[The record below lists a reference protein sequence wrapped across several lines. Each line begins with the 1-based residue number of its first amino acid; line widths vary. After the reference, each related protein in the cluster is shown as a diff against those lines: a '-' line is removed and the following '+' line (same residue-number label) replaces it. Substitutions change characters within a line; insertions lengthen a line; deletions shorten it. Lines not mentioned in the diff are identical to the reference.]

1 MTDHGLKTSLKG
13 MKKNMG
19 NDLDVMKYY
28 QAAEKIQTL
37 VYTIEITM
45 QYMDEFEIKPD
56 EDVKRALHTPM
67 EQIKKWLS

>member
-1 MTDHGLKTSLKG
+1 
-13 MKKNMG
+13 MG

-45 QYMDEFEIKPD
+45 QFMSEFEIKPD
-56 EDVKRALHTPM
+56 DDVKRALHSSM
-67 EQIKKWLS
+67 QELNRWLS